1 MFVKPII
8 NKQIEKLESLIKK
21 IDKDKTKKPKKN
33 IK

>member
-8 NKQIEKLESLIKK
+8 DKQIEKLEFLIKK